1 VRVGLLLE
9 LGKVLAN
16 EFSITMRMKL
26 DSISPMLIGY
36 SQWVNQGLVQISN
49 LLKMMAGLEL
59 QELLVLDI
67 NLWMWLLT
75 DVEQESNPLQ
85 LKTVSSAK
93 GDHQ

>member
-1 VRVGLLLE
+1 
-9 LGKVLAN
+9 VLAN

-49 LLKMMAGLEL
+49 LMKMMAGLEL
-59 QELLVLDI
+59 QELLELDI

>member
-1 VRVGLLLE
+1 M
-9 LGKVLAN
+9 LAN
-16 EFSITMRMKL
+16 EFSIIMRMKL

-49 LLKMMAGLEL
+49 LLKMMAGQEL
-59 QELLVLDI
+59 QELLELDI

>member
-1 VRVGLLLE
+1 M
-9 LGKVLAN
+9 LAN

-49 LLKMMAGLEL
+49 LMKMMAGLEL
-59 QELLVLDI
+59 QELLELDI

>member
-1 VRVGLLLE
+1 M
-9 LGKVLAN
+9 LAN

-49 LLKMMAGLEL
+49 LMKMMAGLEL
-59 QELLVLDI
+59 QELLELDI

-85 LKTVSSAK
+85 LKTVCSAK